1 MKTLGALLIRS
12 RRNAALLAFILVF
25 IPILHWFS
33 VIIMALITLRRGAK
47 EGTLILVSMLAAI
60 ALSTLISGTLISGTL
75 ISGNSVIIY
84 NTVLAV
90 MLVWL
95 LGIILHHTHSWSL
108 VLLVAASLAIF
119 AITAIHWYIP
129 DVDQWWQ
136 HSMLNYLQQLGAD
149 MSINLLQQKQ
159 TVIYLSRIATGIQ
172 TDILLLFNLTFLL
185 LARYWQGTLYNPG
198 ALQAEL
204 HAIRMPRWVSLCLLI
219 LLLATLLF
227 RIPLLIDLL
236 PVLFLPFICAGLSLV
251 HFAML
256 ARKINWLWLLFFYIL
271 LIFALPYVCMML
283 VILALIDSL
292 IDLRQ
297 RFKHRRDD
305 EIREV

>member
-47 EGTLILVSMLAAI
+47 EGVLILISMLAAI
-60 ALSTLISGTLISGTL
+60 ALLTVIL
-75 ISGNSVIIY
+75 GNSVGIY
-84 NTVLAV
+84 NAILA
-90 MLVWL
+90 MTLVWL
-95 LGIILHHTHSWSL
+95 LGIILHYTHSWIL
-108 VLLVAASLAIF
+108 VLLVTTSLAIF
-119 AITAIHWYIP
+119 AITVIHWYVP
-129 DVDQWWQ
+129 DIDQWWQ
-136 HSMLNYLQQLGAD
+136 HSMLNYLQQFGAD

-297 RFKHRRDD
+297 RFKPRRDD